1 MTEPTISN
9 RGFKHMD
16 PVRNRN
22 GGEVRVFE
30 SSNAMLPCVR
40 LSVTCPASFERVMH
54 ADGGLP
60 MDMAEGSAELT
71 LVDAEKLRD
80 QLTYLIENHHLIVQ
94 ADVVTDLDDTR
105 AALDQAAI
113 PPGARTDI
121 EGLFTIILDQ
131 LAKLARQDKTVADLR
146 AALELAEGQRDS
158 YARQLNTVQI
168 SLAHAHN
175 TIDAVKALPEHFL
188 QVRDTINRALDPAC
202 QHVRAGAWEEAARR
216 IRNVIQATEGK

>member
-30 SSNAMLPCVR
+30 SSNAILPCIW
-40 LSVTCPASFERVMH
+40 LSVTW
-54 ADGGLP
+54 

-80 QLTYLIENHHLIVQ
+80 QLTYLIENHYQIVQ
-94 ADVVTDLDDTR
+94 AEVVDDLDDIR
-105 AALDQAAI
+105 AGLDHAAI

-121 EGLFTIILDQ
+121 EDLFRRILTQEQTIVRLT
-131 LAKLARQDKTVADLR
+131 RTVA
-146 AALELAEGQRDS
+146 
-158 YARQLNTVQI
+158 
-168 SLAHAHN
+168 
-175 TIDAVKALPEHFL
+175 AVKALPEHFL
-188 QVRDTINRALDPAC
+188 QVRDNPPRLDPAC
-202 QHVRAGAWEEAARR
+202 AHIRAGAWEEAARR

>member
-22 GGEVRVFE
+22 GGQVRVFE
-30 SSNAMLPCVR
+30 SSNAMLPCIR
-40 LSVTCPASFERVMH
+40 LSVTCPAAFERIAH
-54 ADGGLP
+54 TDGGLP

-80 QLTYLIENHHLIVQ
+80 QLTYLIENHYQIVQ
-94 ADVVTDLDDTR
+94 A
-105 AALDQAAI
+105 
-113 PPGARTDI
+113 
-121 EGLFTIILDQ
+121 
-131 LAKLARQDKTVADLR
+131 DKTVADLR

-175 TIDAVKALPEHFL
+175 TIDAVKALPERFL
-188 QVRDTINRALDPAC
+188 QVRDNAPDRLDPAC
-202 QHVRAGAWEEAARR
+202 KHVRAGAWEEAARR

>member
-30 SSNAMLPCVR
+30 SSNAILPCIW
-40 LSVTCPASFERVMH
+40 LSVTW
-54 ADGGLP
+54 

-80 QLTYLIENHHLIVQ
+80 QLTYLIENHYQIVQ
-94 ADVVTDLDDTR
+94 ADIVTDLDDIK
-105 AALDQAAI
+105 AGLDHAAI

-131 LAKLARQDKTVADLR
+131 MAKLARQDKTIADL
-146 AALELAEGQRDS
+146 
-158 YARQLNTVQI
+158 
-168 SLAHAHN
+168 
-175 TIDAVKALPEHFL
+175 
-188 QVRDTINRALDPAC
+188 
-202 QHVRAGAWEEAARR
+202 
-216 IRNVIQATEGK
+216 RNVIQATEGK